1 MIDNKLAIYQAK
13 QNFVDNLVRP
23 CLMNADQD
31 ITDCRYK
38 IEFHPKNAD
47 WVNETVTILF
57 RNGTYKVINVCGDNL
72 RGILID
78 IYKQGGLDEWAG

>member
-1 MIDNKLAIYQAK
+1 MDNKLAMYQAK

-23 CLMNADQD
+23 MLMNADQD

-38 IEFHPKNAD
+38 VEFHPKNAN

-57 RNGTYKVINVCGDNL
+57 RNGTEKVINVVGDSHKA
-72 RGILID
+72 ILID
-78 IYKQGGLDEWAG
+78 IFKQGGLDG